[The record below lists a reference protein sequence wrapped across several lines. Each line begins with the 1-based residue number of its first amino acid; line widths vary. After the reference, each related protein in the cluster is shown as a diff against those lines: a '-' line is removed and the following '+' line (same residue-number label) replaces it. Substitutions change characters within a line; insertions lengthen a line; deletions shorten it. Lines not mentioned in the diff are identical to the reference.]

1 MMTYKRLWIVGTS
14 HVSLASVRAAE
25 ALIRQVRPEVVA
37 LELDTS
43 RYKALQSGQK
53 PHFSL
58 RSIRQFG
65 FKGWLF
71 GTLASFVE
79 HSVGGTVGVPP
90 GSEML
95 ASARVAQECQL
106 KIALIDQPLVVTLRR
121 FSATLTWKEK
131 WHFFVDLFRG
141 PTLRKELGFS
151 VQHVPS
157 VATISRILFFLRT
170 RYPNVYQTLIVERN
184 RYMAQQLYVLLQHH
198 SVVAVVGAGHEQDLV
213 HEIQLIEEH
222 LGVL

>member
-1 MMTYKRLWIVGTS
+1 MITYKRLSIIGTS
-14 HVSLASVRAAE
+14 HVSLTSVRQAE
-25 ALIRQVRPEVVA
+25 ALIREIRPEVVA
-37 LELDTS
+37 LELDTN

-53 PHFSL
+53 PHFSF
-58 RSIRQFG
+58 RSIRTFG

-71 GTLASFVE
+71 GLIASFVE

-95 ASARVAQECQL
+95 ASAKVAQECKL
-106 KIALIDQPLVVTLRR
+106 KIALIDQPLAVTLRR
-121 FSATLTWKEK
+121 FSTTLTWKEK

-151 VQHVPS
+151 VHHVPS
-157 VATISRILFFLRT
+157 IATVSRILHFLRT

-184 RYMAQQLYVLLQHH
+184 RYMAKQLYVLLQHH
-198 SVVAVVGAGHEQDLV
+198 SIVAIVGAGHEQDLV
-213 HEIQLIEEH
+213 SEIQIIEKH
-222 LGVL
+222 LGAL

>member
-1 MMTYKRLWIVGTS
+1 MLTYKRLSIIGTS
-14 HVSLASVRAAE
+14 HVSLASVRQAE
-25 ALIRQVRPEVVA
+25 ALIREVRPEVVA

-53 PHFSL
+53 PHFSFKSM
-58 RSIRQFG
+58 RSFG

-71 GTLASFVE
+71 GLIASSVE
-79 HSVGGTVGVPP
+79 HSVGGAVGVPP

-95 ASARVAQECQL
+95 ASAKVAQECQL
-106 KIALIDQPLVVTLRR
+106 KIALIDQPLTITLRR
-121 FSATLTWKEK
+121 FSATLSWTEK

-141 PTLRKELGFS
+141 RTLRRELGFS
-151 VQHVPS
+151 VHAVPS
-157 VATISRILFFLRT
+157 VATISRILHFLRT

-184 RYMAQQLYVLLQHH
+184 RYMAKQLYVLLQHH

-213 HEIQLIEEH
+213 VEIQLIEQH
-222 LGVL
+222 LGAL